1 MEISTSG
8 LDDTVKDLVRS
19 DIKDALLKK
28 YRTLPT
34 STQVEMVEVTLTEE
48 VMAKLRERI
57 AEYYK
62 EVIEH
67 DIICNINRK
76 GFMDIYF
83 HRA

>member
-1 MEISTSG
+1 MELSTIG

-34 STQVEMVEVTLTEE
+34 STQIEMVEVTLTEE
-48 VMAKLRERI
+48 VMAKLRGRI
-57 AEYYK
+57 VEYYK

-67 DIICNINRK
+67 DITCNIDRK

>member
-1 MEISTSG
+1 MEISTIG
-8 LDDTVKDLVRS
+8 LDDTIKDLVRS

-48 VMAKLRERI
+48 VMGKLRERI
-57 AEYYK
+57 VEYYK

-67 DIICNINRK
+67 DIICNIDRK